1 MKYCAVLCLALMS
14 GTIVLA
20 QQPANWK
27 PSIANDNKAA
37 SYKDT
42 EVFLVNFIEST
53 AAAHFGEAVLLKT
66 DAKAEVNSDGSPSC
80 RIQLRQTYWRAVQF
94 GDDRPGLLFQM
105 EGILDLRSVDPLSI
119 VLGVPPEDPRYPRT
133 YSVYL
138 EGKDRTSVGIA
149 SITGLNKVK
158 PPIGKD
164 ISSSLLCDASN
175 PLISRGSNGEPQK
188 GSYCRKEDNPWPYSY
203 RLFLSFE
210 DQESSRRIAQALMHE
225 ALLCGGT
232 KAISPF

>member
-1 MKYCAVLCLALMS
+1 MNHYAVLCLALVS
-14 GTIVLA
+14 GTIALA
-20 QQPANWK
+20 QRPADWK
-27 PSIANDNKAA
+27 PSLANDNKEA

-42 EVFLVNFIEST
+42 EAFLVGFIEST
-53 AAAHFGEAVLLKT
+53 AAAHFEGAILLKT
-66 DAKAEVNSDGSPSC
+66 GAKAEVNSDGSPSC
-80 RIQLRQTYWRAVQF
+80 RIHIRQTYWHAVPF
-94 GDDRPGLLFQM
+94 GDDRPGLIFQM

-119 VLGVPPEDPRYPRT
+119 VLGVPPDDPRYPRT

-158 PPIGKD
+158 PPMEKD
-164 ISSSLLCDASN
+164 MSSSLLCDASN
-175 PLISRGSNGEPQK
+175 PLIPRGSNGEPQK

-203 RLFLSFE
+203 RLFLSFT

-232 KAISPF
+232 KAVSPF